1 MPKPKAAKNIKVP
14 AYRKPRIKKPL
25 ALTEV
30 PARKVQVRKLIQGIS
45 TRLVSG
51 TLDAR
56 EKGQH
61 QMKLRALLKEQ
72 KELEKK

>member
-1 MPKPKAAKNIKVP
+1 MPKAKAVKNIKVP
-14 AYRKPRIKKPL
+14 AYRKPKAKKKL
-25 ALTEV
+25 AVEEL
-30 PARKVQVRKLIQGIS
+30 PARRIQVRKLITGVS
-45 TRLVSG
+45 TRLMSG

-72 KELEKK
+72 KELETK

>member
-14 AYRKPRIKKPL
+14 AYRKPRTKKPL
-25 ALTEV
+25 ALEEV
-30 PARKVQVRKLIQGIS
+30 PARKVQVRRLIADVS
-45 TRLVSG
+45 KRLMSG
-51 TLDAR
+51 LLDAR

-72 KELEKK
+72 RELDQK